1 MAREGVKSKKKIS
14 VMKSM
19 NPDSKRSISRSNRGF
34 KGLEQSS
41 RKHRRAA
48 KRSEQSRYQYGKVGQ
63 PGEKIQSG
71 QKGFLHTCGGSLRYH

>member
-14 VMKSM
+14 VM

-48 KRSEQSRYQYGKVGQ
+48 KRSE
-63 PGEKIQSG
+63 
-71 QKGFLHTCGGSLRYH
+71 

>member
-19 NPDSKRSISRSNRGF
+19 NPDSKRSISKSNRGF
-34 KGLEQSS
+34 KGLKQSS

-48 KRSEQSRYQYGKVGQ
+48 KRSE
-63 PGEKIQSG
+63 
-71 QKGFLHTCGGSLRYH
+71 